1 MSRFFTRFFQIIFPA
16 IVLTHAVLFII
27 YWLTN
32 SLFYSDTNDYLAK
45 MLGARRDYISLCLLI
60 SVLISL
66 WSVTR
71 LLAFKLR
78 FKHRLAPLTMG
89 LYIAVSLI
97 YLSFFYGSYSLLFRE
112 SPVQLLRIGQMI
124 YYYRLVLDSFLL
136 LGAALLVGI
145 WARGALMR
153 RKAAGKKLYPTPIL
167 LALLAII
174 ILWVVPVAFPPD
186 SVFRGALPPKPL
198 LIAHR
203 GAAMLAPENT
213 LASAELAA
221 DLGVYGLET
230 DIRVS
235 LDGKPFLMH
244 DDTFLRTT
252 DVNEVFPDRATDWVE
267 NFTLAEVTRLNAG
280 NWFIERD
287 PYKTIANG
295 QVSQDQLEEY
305 KLQTVPT
312 LADELEIVQ
321 QNNLAFIFD
330 MKPPPG
336 DQPYAGS
343 FFNIYLNEIQR
354 AGVDDLVWFVADKDQ
369 LGLIRSTA
377 PTMKPA
383 YGVDYQTPPTVEE
396 LKASGY
402 QMVNA
407 EYGLSKDWI
416 RKYQDANLWVNLYT
430 IDEPWQ
436 YSRLWL
442 FGVTSTTTTN
452 PQSMIEMDRPVLSMP
467 FGQYLVLWT
476 VVAFLGFVVILFL
489 TIQVCRRNGSPES

>member
-1 MSRFFTRFFQIIFPA
+1 
-16 IVLTHAVLFII
+16 
-27 YWLTN
+27 
-32 SLFYSDTNDYLAK
+32 
-45 MLGARRDYISLCLLI
+45 
-60 SVLISL
+60 
-66 WSVTR
+66 
-71 LLAFKLR
+71 
-78 FKHRLAPLTMG
+78 
-89 LYIAVSLI
+89 
-97 YLSFFYGSYSLLFRE
+97 
-112 SPVQLLRIGQMI
+112 
-124 YYYRLVLDSFLL
+124 
-136 LGAALLVGI
+136 
-145 WARGALMR
+145 
-153 RKAAGKKLYPTPIL
+153 
-167 LALLAII
+167 
-174 ILWVVPVAFPPD
+174 
-186 SVFRGALPPKPL
+186 
-198 LIAHR
+198 
-203 GAAMLAPENT
+203 MLAPENT

-383 YGVDYQTPPTVEE
+383 YGIDYQTPPTVEE

-452 PQSMIEMDRPVLSMP
+452 PQSMIELDRPVLSMP
-467 FGQYLVLWT
+467 IGQYLVLWT
-476 VVAFLGFVVILFL
+476 VVAFLGFVVILFQ